1 VSVIVAVAFAAGAF
15 RLMRALGV
23 EGTLLP
29 VALTIAVGGI
39 VGPLAARD
47 ADGPSGAGYGMEP
60 LALCLLIWCY
70 DAFARSQPVRAG
82 VLLGGAGIAHPLV
95 FGHGLLVLAIAT
107 SFLGAGRWQRLGRTA
122 VIALAVGAPATL
134 QLAISAVDVIRMD
147 SAEARRLVDEGYRFR
162 FPNWYALHGL
172 TGVPGLTWLLLVA
185 AGAAGAVS
193 LLRSARSPAA
203 RAMLG
208 LIAGHAILVA
218 LAILCY
224 TRRLPGPWTHS
235 VAAHALDL
243 TLTAPLLAVLAGI
256 ALLAWIEARVLYG
269 QACVTGPALLQGA
282 LWASTATL
290 LAFLHWSLWTGL
302 AVGLGVVALVSK
314 RTGRAERLIVGAIVA
329 VTVATLV
336 WSYRREVRPKSVEPE
351 DEALYQWARGTPKR
365 SLFIVPPTARDFRYY
380 TGKGVVVDYDMIPP
394 ASPRALLAW
403 RDRLD
408 LVAAPDDRIRTVP
421 AWRRPYA
428 MDRSYA
434 IANTPARAAD
444 LLRRLGVQ
452 YLVWDARGLQIP
464 PFLPVDR
471 PPDPAVTE
479 VFSNGRYRVY
489 ALTKPDSAAR

>member
-1 VSVIVAVAFAAGAF
+1 
-15 RLMRALGV
+15 
-23 EGTLLP
+23 
-29 VALTIAVGGI
+29 
-39 VGPLAARD
+39 
-47 ADGPSGAGYGMEP
+47 
-60 LALCLLIWCY
+60 
-70 DAFARSQPVRAG
+70 
-82 VLLGGAGIAHPLV
+82 
-95 FGHGLLVLAIAT
+95 
-107 SFLGAGRWQRLGRTA
+107 
-122 VIALAVGAPATL
+122 
-134 QLAISAVDVIRMD
+134 
-147 SAEARRLVDEGYRFR
+147 
-162 FPNWYALHGL
+162 
-172 TGVPGLTWLLLVA
+172 
-185 AGAAGAVS
+185 
-193 LLRSARSPAA
+193 
-203 RAMLG
+203 
-208 LIAGHAILVA
+208 
-218 LAILCY
+218 
-224 TRRLPGPWTHS
+224 
-235 VAAHALDL
+235 
-243 TLTAPLLAVLAGI
+243 
-256 ALLAWIEARVLYG
+256 
-269 QACVTGPALLQGA
+269 
-282 LWASTATL
+282 L